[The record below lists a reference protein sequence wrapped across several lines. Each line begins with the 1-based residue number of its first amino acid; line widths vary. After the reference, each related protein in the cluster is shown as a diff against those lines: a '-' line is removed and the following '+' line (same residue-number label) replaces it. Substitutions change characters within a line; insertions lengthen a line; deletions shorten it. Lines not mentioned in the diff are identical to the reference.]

1 MGQTEQ
7 VTARTNS
14 LRLKLSPG
22 MTDRLERLAETYG
35 MPVSTLGA
43 FAVADWVARQEM
55 NASMT
60 RMAVLEA
67 TRQGASA
74 MLTESSMEAA
84 FERALPQLM
93 AELVKAGVGVPD
105 GVELLSPKA

>member
-1 MGQTEQ
+1 MGQIENA
-7 VTARTNS
+7 TARTNS
-14 LRLKLSPG
+14 LRLKLAPD
-22 MTDRLERLAETYG
+22 MVERLERLAGTYG

-43 FAVADWVARQEM
+43 FAVADWVARQEL

-67 TRQGASA
+67 TRQGAAVMMSEEA
-74 MLTESSMEAA
+74 MERA
-84 FERALPQLM
+84 FERALPQVL

-105 GVELLSPKA
+105 GVLPLSPKA